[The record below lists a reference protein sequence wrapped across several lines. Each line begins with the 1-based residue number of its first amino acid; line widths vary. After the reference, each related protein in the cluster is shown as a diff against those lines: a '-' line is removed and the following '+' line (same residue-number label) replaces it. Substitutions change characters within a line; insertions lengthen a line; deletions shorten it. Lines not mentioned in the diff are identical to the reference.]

1 MFNNNESE
9 RTERKRFSRTTGG
22 INSQGKFYRSEL
34 VVYIEGKNKQPAGV
48 VYDEHYYKSIF
59 NCLMKGANIK
69 IKVLGSCLDVLDM
82 YYKVLDG
89 GIKNTLSIIDRDY
102 DGIVFTKIK
111 DKRLMYTYGYS
122 WENDFWTKE
131 LCLKVI
137 SLLVPNPVEAFL
149 EFTKKISLAE
159 KRLSA
164 AHRANIS
171 FIYNGGNLFLLGKKG
186 GDNGISIND
195 SGKTLITRK
204 EMSKF
209 IVLIKNSPYRKD
221 IIRYMRHI
229 KSVPCRLIQG
239 HYWEYVITNLISALS
254 KKYSI
259 SRTSA
264 QYSIIK
270 NIAFTQFSSDAAACL
285 SKEAIDHYQKS
296 LNEFLH

>member
-1 MFNNNESE
+1 MFNADESE
-9 RTERKRFSRTTGG
+9 LTRRKKFSRTAGG

-34 VVYIEGKNKQPAGV
+34 VVYIEGKNKISTGV
-48 VYDEHYYKSIF
+48 IYDEHYYKSIF
-59 NCLMKGANIK
+59 NCFLKGSNIK

-102 DGIVFTKIK
+102 DGIVFSKVK
-111 DKRLMYTYGYS
+111 DNKLMYTYGYS

-131 LCLKVI
+131 LCSKII
-137 SLLVPNPVEAFL
+137 SLLVPNSDDVFL
-149 EFTKKISLAE
+149 EFVRKISLAE

-195 SGKTLITRK
+195 SGNVLITRK

-209 IVLIKNSPYRKD
+209 IALIKDSPERED
-221 IIRYMRHI
+221 IIKYMRCVN
-229 KSVPCRLIQG
+229 SVPCRLIQG
-239 HYWEYVITNLISALS
+239 HYWEHVITNLISSLS

-259 SRTSA
+259 SRTSTH
-264 QYSIIK
+264 YSTIK
-270 NIAFTQFSSDAAACL
+270 NIAFTQFSLDAAACL

-296 LNEFLH
+296 LNEFFH